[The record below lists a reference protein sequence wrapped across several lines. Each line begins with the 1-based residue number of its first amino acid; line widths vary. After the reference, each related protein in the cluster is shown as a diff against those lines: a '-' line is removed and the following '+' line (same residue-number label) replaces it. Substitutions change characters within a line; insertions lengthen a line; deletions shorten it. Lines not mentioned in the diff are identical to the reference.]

1 MRKLI
6 SVLTV
11 IALSFS
17 LVALP
22 ASAAGEDK
30 VVAKGVDV
38 SYVQGN
44 DINWEKVKAAG
55 YSFAILR
62 ISYSTKHALDTSFE
76 INYQNAKAAG
86 VHVGCYM
93 YSYAI
98 TEEQAI
104 EDANEVIGWLKD
116 KQLEYP
122 IYYDMEDKKLLNNGL
137 STEQRTKIALAF
149 VKTLQASGYYA
160 GVYAN
165 LNWFTNYLNF
175 TEIQAVCDTWIAHY
189 TSGKDYSDSH
199 GMWQHS
205 QTGTVDGIKGNVD
218 LDVCYRDYP
227 TIIKNGMYNGFER
240 EIIYA
245 EPSGIR
251 GDVDGNGIRDLVDV
265 VTLAQYVAGWS
276 GLTVVEQELNA
287 DRDGDNVVGLP
298 DVIYLAQ
305 SVAGWYPEET

>member
-6 SVLTV
+6 SVFTV
-11 IALSFS
+11 LALSFS
-17 LVALP
+17 LFTLP

-38 SYVQGN
+38 SYWQGEN
-44 DINWEKVKAAG
+44 IDWAKVKASG

-62 ISYSTKHALDTSFE
+62 ISYTGKHALDTTFE
-76 INYQNAKAAG
+76 INYKNAKAAG
-86 VHVGCYM
+86 VQVGCYM
-93 YSYAI
+93 YSKAL
-98 TEEQAI
+98 TEAQAI
-104 EDANEVIGWLKD
+104 EDANEVIGWLED

-122 IYYDMEDKKLLNNGL
+122 IYYDMEDAKLLNNGL
-137 STEQRTKIALAF
+137 SNKQRTDIALAF
-149 VKTLQASGYYA
+149 VKTLQANGYYA

-165 LNWFTNYLNF
+165 LNWFTNYLNLS
-175 TEIQAVCDTWIAHY
+175 EIQAVCDTWIAHY

-205 QTGTVDGIKGNVD
+205 QTGTVDGISGNVD

-251 GDVDGNGIRDLVDV
+251 GDVDGNGVRNLVDV
-265 VTLAQYVAGWS
+265 VALAQYVAGWS

-287 DRDGDNVVGLP
+287 DRDEENVVGLP

-305 SVAGWYPEET
+305 SVAGWYPEEN